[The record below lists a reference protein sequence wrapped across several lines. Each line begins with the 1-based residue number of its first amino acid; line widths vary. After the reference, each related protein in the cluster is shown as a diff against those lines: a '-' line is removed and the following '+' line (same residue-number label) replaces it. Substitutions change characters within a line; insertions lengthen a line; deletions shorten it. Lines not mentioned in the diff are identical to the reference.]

1 MCVYV
6 CVRARTAFG
15 ALGISARHH
24 TFRGVWVCEKS
35 LFGPYFLAMVA
46 LDASTSDTHTHT
58 QITSAAAAAA
68 MHKDVGLAHR
78 LTDVALALHAI
89 G

>member
-1 MCVYV
+1 VRASACARLSVHLV
-6 CVRARTAFG
+6 SVPAGTLSGVQRGGDEREFLGPLLSADGCARART
-15 ALGISARHH
+15 H
-24 TFRGVWVCEKS
+24 TMRT
-35 LFGPYFLAMVA
+35 LA
-46 LDASTSDTHTHT
+46 

-68 MHKDVGLAHR
+68 MHKESGLAHR